1 MNYIKKHKLTVFVIF
16 VYIVLIAFL
25 FFLYKLFIGSS
36 GLPVYGDRLDGIEN
50 VPITKEQK
58 EKIVDEISKKDF
70 VLKVTPP
77 YLNGKILKVVVTVT
91 DNAKLADSKALAA
104 TVIGVLDDEQKAF
117 YDVEFFINKL
127 YNCTIEATG
136 KMDEDGNFIDN
147 VEVKFAS
154 DLSKRDIKVEYG
166 LSTKDDSEF
175 NKKQS
180 ITVKDDGEHIIYG
193 ITKDK
198 SGNSKCSIKIVKKSE
213 NVKAN
218 TTTIDTITVD
228 RDFPTIGYL
237 KAGTTA
243 FSWAKTS

>member
-1 MNYIKKHKLTVFVIF
+1 MNE
-16 VYIVLIAFL
+16 
-25 FFLYKLFIGSS
+25 
-36 GLPVYGDRLDGIEN
+36 DGE
-50 VPITKEQK
+50 
-58 EKIVDEISKKDF
+58 F
-70 VLKVTPP
+70 
-77 YLNGKILKVVVTVT
+77 
-91 DNAKLADSKALAA
+91 
-104 TVIGVLDDEQKAF
+104 LDD
-117 YDVEFFINKL
+117 
-127 YNCTIEATG
+127 
-136 KMDEDGNFIDN
+136 
-147 VEVKFAS
+147 VEVNFVE
-154 DLSKRDIKVEYG
+154 DLSKSEFGIEYG
-166 LSTKDDSEF
+166 LSTTDNGEF
-175 NKKQS
+175 NKTQK